1 VSVAECAALTTPI
14 VYFLEDAMK
23 KVVGSLSLT
32 LLLLPNL
39 AAASPITFNLRDP
52 FIETIDEV
60 NSFPLTIDG
69 LTATLT
75 ALPTTFNE
83 PPLRNLLLNQTAS
96 SFGINVDNTTC
107 GGDEESDQLDG
118 GCTNESIRIVFN
130 HGVIL
135 NSFRVS
141 SFGAADLG
149 LVTIGAITIPIISTG
164 SHPLGGLF
172 LAAGDPWS
180 VAFTAGNG
188 FSLDDFVVTDT
199 VPEPTSLL
207 LLGTG
212 MAWLIVTTRRRR
224 KPQAQA

>member
-1 VSVAECAALTTPI
+1 
-14 VYFLEDAMK
+14 MK
-23 KVVGSLSLT
+23 KFVWCLPLA
-32 LLLLPNL
+32 LLLLPTV
-39 AAASPITFNLRDP
+39 ASASTFNLRDP

-60 NSFPLTIDG
+60 NSFPLTVDG

-83 PPLRNLLLNQTAS
+83 PPLRNLLLNQTAA

-107 GGDEESDQLDG
+107 GGTEESAQLDG
-118 GCTNESIRIVFN
+118 ACVNESIQIVFN
-130 HGVIL
+130 HAVLL

-149 LVTIGAITIPIISTG
+149 LVTVGATLIPIISTG

-180 VAFTAGNG
+180 VAYTAGNG

-212 MAWLIVTTRRRR
+212 ALGLIAEVA
-224 KPQAQA
+224 KA

>member
-1 VSVAECAALTTPI
+1 
-14 VYFLEDAMK
+14 
-23 KVVGSLSLT
+23 
-32 LLLLPNL
+32 
-39 AAASPITFNLRDP
+39 
-52 FIETIDEV
+52 
-60 NSFPLTIDG
+60 
-69 LTATLT
+69 
-75 ALPTTFNE
+75 
-83 PPLRNLLLNQTAS
+83 
-96 SFGINVDNTTC
+96 
-107 GGDEESDQLDG
+107 
-118 GCTNESIRIVFN
+118 VFN

>member
-1 VSVAECAALTTPI
+1 
-14 VYFLEDAMK
+14 MK
-23 KVVGSLSLT
+23 KFGWCLT
-32 LLLLPNL
+32 LAFLLLPTVTS
-39 AAASPITFNLRDP
+39 ASPITFNLRDP
-52 FIETIDEV
+52 SFIETIDEV
-60 NSFPLTIDG
+60 NSFPLTISG

-107 GGDEESDQLDG
+107 GGDEESAQLDG

-130 HGVIL
+130 HGVFL

-149 LVTIGAITIPIISTG
+149 LITVGLVTIPIISTG

-180 VAFTAGNG
+180 VAYTAGNG

-212 MAWLIVTTRRRR
+212 ALGLIARFRRR
-224 KPQAQA
+224 KRQNS